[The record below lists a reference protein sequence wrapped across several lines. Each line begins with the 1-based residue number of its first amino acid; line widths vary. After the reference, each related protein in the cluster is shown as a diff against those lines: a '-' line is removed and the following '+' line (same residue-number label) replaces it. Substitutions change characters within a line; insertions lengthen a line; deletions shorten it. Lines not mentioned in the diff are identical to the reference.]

1 MKFFFI
7 TNKFVIVFFLFIAN
21 IHAKECDDIWLI
33 KNLEIRE
40 INNDPSLAKQN
51 AEKKVSKIAF
61 EKLIKKIVL
70 NSSVN
75 ISQILNQI
83 SSQEINSMIDF
94 KLIKY
99 EKILSNRYIVNFEFC
114 FRKDKITDFFQ
125 ENSFAWSE
133 LHSSEIIVLPVWKNE
148 FGLRLWKDPNPLKK
162 IVEEKI
168 KSHDG
173 LTNLIYPKDKIGVLR
188 SIDAN
193 LAYNGDQKSIS
204 RVIER
209 SGASRAL
216 NIIFELE
223 KITNFDNENYKNWV
237 KSNNEIQNPYKISV
251 IAFIHNKNGV
261 KLNSFFKKY
270 TFTITENLSYQIS
283 FLLDEVIF
291 HLEENWKKA
300 NILMGNNTDDV
311 QIFISVDKIKNWVK
325 ALNKLNSLPGIKK
338 ITTQKLTNEGAFVTV
353 TVEGGL
359 NRFISIVFENK
370 LPFSGPKE
378 KLILNSDKL

>member
-1 MKFFFI
+1 MKIFFI
-7 TNKFVIVFFLFIAN
+7 TSKFVIIFFLFIAN

-33 KNLEIRE
+33 ENLEIRE

-70 NSSVN
+70 NSSIN
-75 ISQILNQI
+75 TSEILNKI
-83 SSQEINSMIDF
+83 SSEEINSMIDF
-94 KLIKY
+94 KLIKF
-99 EKILSNRYIVNFEFC
+99 EKILSNRYIGNFDFC
-114 FRKDKITDFFQ
+114 FRKDKITNFFQ

-133 LHSSEIIVLPVWKNE
+133 LYSSEIIVLPVWKNE
-148 FGLRLWKDPNPLKK
+148 FGLRLWKDPNPIKNIL
-162 IVEEKI
+162 EEKI

-173 LTNLIYPKDKIGVLR
+173 LTNLIFPKNRVGVLR
-188 SIDAN
+188 SIDAD
-193 LAYNGDQKSIS
+193 LAYKGDQKSIS
-204 RVIER
+204 RAIER
-209 SGASRAL
+209 SGSSRAL
-216 NIIFELE
+216 NIIFELKKIKDIE
-223 KITNFDNENYKNWV
+223 KENYKNWV
-237 KSNNEIQNPYKISV
+237 KANNKLNNPHKISV

-270 TFTITENLSYQIS
+270 TFINIENLSNQIS
-283 FLLDEVIF
+283 LLLDEVIF

-311 QIFISVDKIKNWVK
+311 QIFISVDKINNWVK
-325 ALNKLNSLPGIKK
+325 ALNKLNSLPGIKR
-338 ITTQKLTNEGAFVTV
+338 ITTQKLTNKGAFVTV

-370 LPFSGPKE
+370 LPFSGSKE

>member
-21 IHAKECDDIWLI
+21 IHAKECEDIWLI

-51 AEKKVSKIAF
+51 AEQKISKIAF

-70 NSSVN
+70 NSSIN
-75 ISQILNQI
+75 ISEISNKI

-99 EKILSNRYIVNFEFC
+99 EKTLSNRYIGNFDFC
-114 FRKDKITDFFQ
+114 FRKDKITDFLQ

-133 LHSSEIIVLPVWKNE
+133 LYSSEIIILPVWKNE

-237 KSNNEIQNPYKISV
+237 KSNNEIKNPYKISV

-270 TFTITENLSYQIS
+270 TFINIENLSDQIS
-283 FLLDEVIF
+283 LLLDEVIY

-300 NILMGNNTDDV
+300 NILLGNNTDDV

>member
-51 AEKKVSKIAF
+51 AEQKVSKIAF

-70 NSSVN
+70 NSSIN
-75 ISQILNQI
+75 ISEISNKI

-99 EKILSNRYIVNFEFC
+99 EKTLSNRYIGNFDFC
-114 FRKDKITDFFQ
+114 FRKDKITDFLQ

-133 LHSSEIIVLPVWKNE
+133 LYSSEIIILPVWKNE

-237 KSNNEIQNPYKISV
+237 KSNNEIKNPYKISV

-270 TFTITENLSYQIS
+270 TFINIENLSDQIS
-283 FLLDEVIF
+283 LLLDEVIF

>member
-7 TNKFVIVFFLFIAN
+7 TSKFVIVFFLFIAN

-70 NSSVN
+70 NSSIN

-99 EKILSNRYIVNFEFC
+99 EKTLSNRYIGNFDFC

-223 KITNFDNENYKNWV
+223 KITNFDNENYKNLV
-237 KSNNEIQNPYKISV
+237 NSNNEIKNPHKISV

-270 TFTITENLSYQIS
+270 TFINIENLSDQIS
-283 FLLDEVIF
+283 LLLDEVIF

-338 ITTQKLTNEGAFVTV
+338 ITTQKLTNEGAFVAV

>member
-70 NSSVN
+70 NSSIN

-99 EKILSNRYIVNFEFC
+99 EKTLSNRYIGNFDFC
-114 FRKDKITDFFQ
+114 FRKDKITDFLQ

-133 LHSSEIIVLPVWKNE
+133 LYSSEIIILPVWKNE

-237 KSNNEIQNPYKISV
+237 KSNNEIKNPYKISV

-270 TFTITENLSYQIS
+270 TFINIENLSDQIS
-283 FLLDEVIF
+283 LLLDEVIY

>member
-1 MKFFFI
+1 
-7 TNKFVIVFFLFIAN
+7 
-21 IHAKECDDIWLI
+21 
-33 KNLEIRE
+33 
-40 INNDPSLAKQN
+40 
-51 AEKKVSKIAF
+51 
-61 EKLIKKIVL
+61 
-70 NSSVN
+70 
-75 ISQILNQI
+75 
-83 SSQEINSMIDF
+83 MIDF

-99 EKILSNRYIVNFEFC
+99 EKTLSNRYIGNFDFC

-270 TFTITENLSYQIS
+270 TFISIENLSDQIS

>member
-21 IHAKECDDIWLI
+21 IHAKECEDIWLI

-51 AEKKVSKIAF
+51 AEQKVSKIAF

-70 NSSVN
+70 NSSIN
-75 ISQILNQI
+75 ISEISNKI

-99 EKILSNRYIVNFEFC
+99 EKTLSNRYIGNFDFC
-114 FRKDKITDFFQ
+114 FRKDKITDFLQ

-133 LHSSEIIVLPVWKNE
+133 LYSSEIIILPVWKNE

-237 KSNNEIQNPYKISV
+237 KSNNEIKNPYKISV

-270 TFTITENLSYQIS
+270 TFINIENLSDQIS
-283 FLLDEVIF
+283 LLLDEVIY

-300 NILMGNNTDDV
+300 NILLGNNTDDV

>member
-51 AEKKVSKIAF
+51 AEQKVSKIAF

-70 NSSVN
+70 NSSIN

-99 EKILSNRYIVNFEFC
+99 EKTLSSRYIGNFDFC

-125 ENSFAWSE
+125 SNSFAWSE
-133 LHSSEIIVLPVWKNE
+133 LYSSEIIVLPVWKNE

-162 IVEEKI
+162 IVEQKI

-223 KITNFDNENYKNWV
+223 KITNFDNENYKNWLN
-237 KSNNEIQNPYKISV
+237 SNNEIKNPHKISV

-261 KLNSFFKKY
+261 R
-270 TFTITENLSYQIS
+270 
-283 FLLDEVIF
+283 LLDEVIF

-338 ITTQKLTNEGAFVTV
+338 ITTQKLTNEGAFVRV

>member
-51 AEKKVSKIAF
+51 AEQKVSKIAF

-70 NSSVN
+70 NSSIN
-75 ISQILNQI
+75 ISEISNKI

-99 EKILSNRYIVNFEFC
+99 EKTLSNRYIGNFDFC
-114 FRKDKITDFFQ
+114 FRKDKITDFLQ

-133 LHSSEIIVLPVWKNE
+133 LYSSEIIILPVWKNE

-270 TFTITENLSYQIS
+270 TFINIENLSDQIS
-283 FLLDEVIF
+283 LLLDEVIF